1 VEKQNR
7 REQRVISQQLDGLAK
22 VILNLAV
29 EIDGEI
35 KFKSDMEDVLL
46 FELRNKGIKV
56 NDVVVCENKWG
67 KYEVNIFHNG
77 CAEQTNVLIILKKWH
92 LLYWEGEW
100 YGVKMNVYIIT
111 EGYVQFKTG

>member
-1 VEKQNR
+1 MVWKNR
-7 REQRVISQQLDGLAK
+7 IGESRGLISQQLDGLAK

-56 NDVVVCENKWG
+56 NDVVVCETNG
-67 KYEVNIFHNG
+67 VNM
-77 CAEQTNVLIILKKWH
+77 K
-92 LLYWEGEW
+92 
-100 YGVKMNVYIIT
+100 
-111 EGYVQFKTG
+111 

>member
-1 VEKQNR
+1 MERCERIGEFVRQVNNVYELFKVDMVWKNR
-7 REQRVISQQLDGLAK
+7 IGESRGLISQQLDGLAK

-56 NDVVVCENKWG
+56 NDVV
-67 KYEVNIFHNG
+67 
-77 CAEQTNVLIILKKWH
+77 
-92 LLYWEGEW
+92 
-100 YGVKMNVYIIT
+100 GV
-111 EGYVQFKTG
+111 

>member
-1 VEKQNR
+1 MVWKNR
-7 REQRVISQQLDGLAK
+7 IGESRGLISQQLDGLAK

-56 NDVVVCENKWG
+56 NDVVVCENKW
-67 KYEVNIFHNG
+67 VNM
-77 CAEQTNVLIILKKWH
+77 K
-92 LLYWEGEW
+92 
-100 YGVKMNVYIIT
+100 
-111 EGYVQFKTG
+111 